1 MINMSKYEVD
11 FCGRPVWW
19 PFINAFRYA
28 IGRPNAL
35 DSIKD
40 WLLVNFDIIDHK
52 ATYLNQLIQEGSNAI
67 VVDCYQMTEGKAVLL
82 LAIDVY
88 RKMEFV
94 ERVIKLAKV
103 NNIALGGYT
112 KSCLENAKEAAK
124 SADIQWPDEG
134 SAEQ

>member
-1 MINMSKYEVD
+1 MSKYEVD

-35 DSIKD
+35 ENIKD
-40 WLLVNFDIIDHK
+40 WLLANFDIIDHK
-52 ATYLNQLIQEGSNAI
+52 STYLNQLIQDGSNAI
-67 VVDCYQMTEGKAVLL
+67 MLDCLEIYKGKTIVLL
-82 LAIDVY
+82 TVDVQN
-88 RKMEFV
+88 KIEFV

-112 KSCLENAKEAAK
+112 KNCLENAKEAAK

-134 SAEQ
+134 SVGQ